1 MAKVPGQRCMCA
13 YRLFGL
19 SHCSATECLGE
30 RMTALLDA
38 VARRPPQPENDEN
51 GRYAHRV

>member
-1 MAKVPGQRCMCA
+1 MCA

-30 RMTALLDA
+30 RMAALLDA
-38 VARRPPQPENDEN
+38 VAKLPPPPPEERP
-51 GRYAHRV
+51 